1 MPPVDLVEV
10 TFLKSLNLPG
20 THRDFALEQIDL
32 FVGIPL
38 KFFRLLTFI
47 KRHKIKDTKRVNNPF
62 HKRKF
67 YF

>member
-47 KRHKIKDTKRVNNPF
+47 NGQK
-62 HKRKF
+62 
-67 YF
+67 

>member
-1 MPPVDLVEV
+1 MDLVEV

-20 THRDFALEQIDL
+20 THSDFALEQIDL

-47 KRHKIKDTKRVNNPF
+47 NGQK
-62 HKRKF
+62 
-67 YF
+67 